1 MDSRI
6 IFVYCL
12 CDDLLKT
19 LGHREDPQCRVSDAE
34 ILTVALVA
42 ALDFGGRFKSAYQF
56 LHQHGYLP
64 VALSAS
70 RFIRRL
76 HRCEPLIAPLF
87 HVLASLAHETND
99 EALYIIDSFP
109 LPVCD
114 NIRIRRCRRYRGE
127 VWRGYQ
133 ASKRRYFY
141 GLKIHLMVNA
151 RGQPVEFFLSPGSL
165 NDTKALKL
173 YAFDLPE
180 GATITGDKAYND
192 YGYEDLLA
200 EAHRW
205 LVPLRRRNSKRAHPP
220 ALTYLMS
227 QARHAIETTGSLL
240 ERLLPKHIHSVTA
253 AGFELK
259 TAFFILA
266 CSLNFL
272 F

>member
-1 MDSRI
+1 M
-6 IFVYCL
+6 
-12 CDDLLKT
+12 
-19 LGHREDPQCRVSDAE
+19 
-34 ILTVALVA
+34 ALVA

-64 VALSAS
+64 VPLSAS

-87 HVLASLAHETND
+87 
-99 EALYIIDSFP
+99 
-109 LPVCD
+109 
-114 NIRIRRCRRYRGE
+114 
-127 VWRGYQ
+127 
-133 ASKRRYFY
+133 
-141 GLKIHLMVNA
+141 
-151 RGQPVEFFLSPGSL
+151 

-180 GATITGDKAYND
+180 GSTITGDKAYND
-192 YGYEDLLA
+192 YRYEDLLA

-227 QARHAIETTGSLL
+227 QARHAIETTGSLF
-240 ERLLPKHIHSVTA
+240 ERLLPKHSHSVTA

>member
-1 MDSRI
+1 MDTRI

-42 ALDFGGRFKSAYQF
+42 ALDFGGGFKHAYRF

-70 RFIRRL
+70 RFVRRL

-87 HVLASLAHETND
+87 HVLASLAHDTNTD
-99 EALYIIDSFP
+99 SLYLIDSFP

-114 NIRIRRCRRYRGE
+114 HIRIRRCRRYRGE
-127 VWRGYQ
+127 AWRGYQ

-141 GLKIHLMVNA
+141 GLKIHLMVTA
-151 RGQPVEFFLSPGSL
+151 HGQPVAFCLSPGSL
-165 NDTKALKL
+165 SDTKALKL

-180 GATITGDKAYND
+180 GSTITGDKAYND
-192 YGYEDLLA
+192 YHDEDLLA
-200 EAHRW
+200 DAQRW
-205 LVPLRRRNSKRAHPP
+205 LVPLRRQNSKRSHPP

-227 QARHAIETTGSLL
+227 RARQAIETTGSLI
-240 ERLLPKHIHSVTA
+240 ERLLPKHIHNVTA

-266 CSLNFL
+266 CSINFL

>member
-151 RGQPVEFFLSPGSL
+151 RGQPVEFFLSPVRSTTPRRS
-165 NDTKALKL
+165 NSTPSICPKARPSR
-173 YAFDLPE
+173 ATRPT
-180 GATITGDKAYND
+180 TITATRICWPRHTAGWSRCVA
-192 YGYEDLLA
+192 A
-200 EAHRW
+200 TPSVPIHR
-205 LVPLRRRNSKRAHPP
+205 P
-220 ALTYLMS
+220 
-227 QARHAIETTGSLL
+227 
-240 ERLLPKHIHSVTA
+240 
-253 AGFELK
+253 
-259 TAFFILA
+259 
-266 CSLNFL
+266 
-272 F
+272 